1 MPFKSSTILIFLL
14 AFSNSY
20 SQEKKV
26 KETPFEYTKRFHSE
40 VEEIKSLEADVYEE
54 KIDYFRSSIEKY
66 IEHKRRVCNGEFSTM
81 VLSEKK
87 VKLDGTKKNKNK
99 LSHEERKLCFREMKA
114 LQITFINNMFLA
126 RKRYLDHLHQLR
138 VSELGAARE
147 QSIKSVQKAFTKKR

>member
-1 MPFKSSTILIFLL
+1 
-14 AFSNSY
+14 
-20 SQEKKV
+20 
-26 KETPFEYTKRFHSE
+26 
-40 VEEIKSLEADVYEE
+40 
-54 KIDYFRSSIEKY
+54 
-66 IEHKRRVCNGEFSTM
+66 M